1 MQRVV
6 QYENPICCF
15 SSYKIEEYAELDKKF
30 EVIEANFPSIEFSCQ
45 KYEDKK
51 LIGEYVYKLPKCIL
65 KKATVYLDMAL
76 DEFNIELSEPITVQ
90 TFDGIARQ
98 SYNLQLEV
106 VTEEFAQAND
116 NDFIGAL
123 KLNDLIVKDE
133 YKLGEINSYYKTLGT
148 LDGTTYYY
156 REL

>member
-1 MQRVV
+1 
-6 QYENPICCF
+6 
-15 SSYKIEEYAELDKKF
+15 
-30 EVIEANFPSIEFSCQ
+30 
-45 KYEDKK
+45 
-51 LIGEYVYKLPKCIL
+51 
-65 KKATVYLDMAL
+65 MAL

>member
-1 MQRVV
+1 MKK
-6 QYENPICCF
+6 
-15 SSYKIEEYAELDKKF
+15 YKIEEYAELDRKF

-98 SYNLQLEV
+98 SCFFQFLL
-106 VTEEFAQAND
+106 
-116 NDFIGAL
+116 
-123 KLNDLIVKDE
+123 
-133 YKLGEINSYYKTLGT
+133 
-148 LDGTTYYY
+148 
-156 REL
+156 